1 MNIIPSTKNEYLKR
15 VDQIYKVLKK
25 NDFGYLIEEN
35 TFLKKFPFLKN
46 KKDEEATE
54 LDESIPVRVRKT
66 FEELGPSYIKLGQ
79 MLSTRPDLVGWDMAN
94 ELHKLRDDTPAD
106 PFDEIKEVIETE
118 LGKPID
124 EIYTDLDKTPI
135 GSASIGQVY
144 KAKLK
149 ENGEEVAIK
158 VQKPHIR
165 KIIDADIRIMEFL
178 ANNADKYIKQ
188 THVYNLPAIIYEFKR
203 SMAKELNY
211 EDEVKNMDHLA
222 YNFRRNRYIHVP
234 HAYTDY
240 CTKKVITMEYINGKE
255 VSKIFDSDDP
265 KYDKKLIA
273 ERGSK
278 SYFKQIFIDG
288 FFHADPHP
296 GNIMIMDDNVVC
308 YIDEGMMGVLDD
320 NFRENIAELIILL
333 INGNTDYLINQL
345 LYMGIIKQSQNTQEF
360 KEDIND
366 LINKYY
372 GTELKNADGGLEDL
386 LDVMIR
392 NKIRLPRE
400 FVMIGR
406 GITLIEETGK
416 RLDPNYNPVQEMKKL
431 TKKIIKNR
439 YRPRRLIGATS
450 NYMLNLEHLA
460 KNLPQ
465 RLDAMLNKLDEGNF
479 TVNLKHKEIDRIT
492 DRLSASLILSAL
504 LIGSSLTIVSN
515 RGYKIFDIPI
525 LGFIGFVFSG
535 LLAGYLLITYVRR
548 VKKF

>member
-15 VDQIYKVLKK
+15 IDQIYKVLKK
-25 NDFGYLIEEN
+25 NDFGYIIEEN
-35 TFLKKFPFLKN
+35 TFLKKFPFLKH
-46 KKDEEATE
+46 KSKEEE
-54 LDESIPVRVRKT
+54 ERDLDESIPIRVRKT
-66 FEELGPSYIKLGQ
+66 FEELGPAYIKLGQ

-106 PFDEIKEVIETE
+106 PFDEIKKVIETE

-144 KAKLK
+144 RAKLK

-158 VQKPHIR
+158 VQKPHIK

-178 ANNADKYIKQ
+178 ANNADKYIKR

-203 SMAKELNY
+203 SIGKELNY
-211 EDEVKNMDHLA
+211 SDEVKNMDHLR
-222 YNFRRNRYIHVP
+222 YNFKNNKNIHVP
-234 HAYTDY
+234 SVYYDY
-240 CTKKVITMEYINGKE
+240 CTKKVITMEFIKGKE

-273 ERGSK
+273 QRGSK

-296 GNIMIMDDNVVC
+296 GNIMIMDNNVVC
-308 YIDEGMMGVLDD
+308 YIDEGMMGTLDD
-320 NFRENIAELIILL
+320 NFRENVAELIILL

-345 LYMGIIKQSQNTQEF
+345 IYMGIINQSQNTQEF

-366 LINKYY
+366 LMNKYY
-372 GTELKNADGGLEDL
+372 GTELKNANGGLEDL
-386 LDVMIR
+386 LDVMVR
-392 NKIRLPRE
+392 NKIRLPKE

-416 RLDPNYNPVQEMKKL
+416 RLDPDFNPVQDMKKL
-431 TKKIIKNR
+431 SKKIIINK
-439 YRPRRLIGATS
+439 YKPKRLFGVTS
-450 NYMLNLEHLA
+450 NYVMNLEHLA

-465 RLDAMLNKLDEGNF
+465 RLDTMISKLDEGNF
-479 TVNLKHKEIDRIT
+479 TVNLKHQEIDRIT
-492 DRLSASLILSAL
+492 DRLSVSLILSAL

-515 RGYKIFDIPI
+515 RGYKIFDMPI
-525 LGFIGFVFSG
+525 FGFVGFLFSG
-535 LLAGYLLITYVRR
+535 LLAGYLLISYVRR
-548 VKKF
+548 MK